1 MIKRF
6 LPSLLIAS
14 ALTAAGC
21 APVQTLVIGQA
32 IGPYDPDVR
41 RARQGTLVV
50 YTETQPF
57 DGDSDYPVHSAYS
70 VLTPEGIVV
79 KEVPNHRH
87 YLDREPT
94 PVTLPVGQY
103 NVATRKGAR
112 HGPMLLVAV
121 IQAGLTTVIDLNEEV
136 FPVRTA
142 QGEQW
147 VRLPSGQ
154 IIGSKSD

>member
-1 MIKRF
+1 MIKRI
-6 LPSLLIAS
+6 LPSVLVAS
-14 ALTAAGC
+14 ALFMAC
-21 APVQTLVIGQA
+21 APVRPLVIDQP

-41 RARQGTLVV
+41 RVRHGTLVV

-57 DGDSDYPVHSAYS
+57 EGDSDYPVHSAYS
-70 VLTPEGIVV
+70 VSTPEGVVV
-79 KEVPNHRH
+79 KEIPNHSH

-94 PVTLPVGQY
+94 PVSLPVGQY
-103 NVATRKGAR
+103 SVAARGAR
-112 HGPMLLVAV
+112 HGPVSLVAV
-121 IQAGLTTVIDLNEEV
+121 IQAGHTTVIDLNEEV

>member
-6 LPSLLIAS
+6 LPSVLVAS
-14 ALTAAGC
+14 ALVVAGC
-21 APVQTLVIGQA
+21 APVRPLVIDQP
-32 IGPYDPDVR
+32 IGPYDLDVR
-41 RARQGTLVV
+41 RVRHGTLVV

-57 DGDSDYPVHSAYS
+57 DGDSDYPVHSAYT
-70 VLTPEGIVV
+70 VMTPEGVVV
-79 KEVPNHRH
+79 KEVLNHRH
-87 YLDREPT
+87 YQDREPT
-94 PVTLPVGQY
+94 PVPLPVGQY
-103 NVATRKGAR
+103 SVATKGAR
-112 HGPMLLVAV
+112 HGPVSLVAV